1 MKITKQLQHDAK
13 KLGSM
18 IREPAGKEWF
28 AKHGMPK
35 SSHHPAQQAMGR
47 IQKEDSVKPKNE
59 RRVPHKAFGGT
70 LHFSNP
76 KSAASLKH
84 ADHLK
89 TMEARKKGFHD
100 ATINR
105 KRD

>member
-28 AKHGMPK
+28 AKHGTPK
-35 SSHHPAQQAMGR
+35 SRHHPAQKALSR

-59 RRVPHKAFGGT
+59 RRVPHKAIGGT
-70 LHFSNP
+70 LYFTNP
-76 KSAASLKH
+76 ESELGKKH
-84 ADHLK
+84 AAMRAK
-89 TMEARKKGFHD
+89 FGMK
-100 ATINR
+100 
-105 KRD
+105 